1 MEGWYSTFRFAQT
14 VGSPYTIAQKDTTVS
29 YDTISAPI
37 RAKIT
42 GKRFND
48 EVVSTVN
55 GNYTAKKFVLTYG
68 LYFHIIILDIPIVEI
83 NDTSW
88 FAQNVWMV
96 KEVVPSTNLS
106 LSYIGVPISLPIPG
120 NVYELVLPPIGI
132 KNISSEVPSNF
143 KLYQNYPN
151 PFNPTTNIK
160 FDITRTEVR
169 SRKSEVSLKIFDIL
183 GKEIQTLVNEQLQP
197 GTYEI
202 TFDGS
207 NLSSGIYYYKLISGD
222 FIDSKKMM
230 MIK

>member
-1 MEGWYSTFRFAQT
+1 
-14 VGSPYTIAQKDTTVS
+14 
-29 YDTISAPI
+29 
-37 RAKIT
+37 
-42 GKRFND
+42 
-48 EVVSTVN
+48 
-55 GNYTAKKFVLTYG
+55 
-68 LYFHIIILDIPIVEI
+68 
-83 NDTSW
+83 
-88 FAQNVWMV
+88 MV